1 MLGLCCC
8 ARAFSSCREQEL
20 FSSCGAWA
28 SHCGASLVAEQGLC
42 GARDL
47 VVAKQGLTHP
57 EACGSWTKQ
66 GLGPSKGLPTP
77 RRVGSSWTR
86 DQTGIPCTARR
97 TLNHWTTRETQMLF
111 LFSVMFYFLLAYICF
126 TILCEFLLYN
136 KVNQLYIYIYI
147 YIYIYT
153 HTYTCM
159 LSRFSHI
166 QL

>member
-66 GLGPSKGLPTP
+66 GLTHPKACGIFLDQGSDRYPLHCKEDSEPLDHQGNPNAFSFFSYVLFF
-77 RRVGSSWTR
+77 VG
-86 DQTGIPCTARR
+86 I
-97 TLNHWTTRETQMLF
+97 
-111 LFSVMFYFLLAYICF
+111 Y
-126 TILCEFLLYN
+126 LLYN
-136 KVNQLYIYIYI
+136 TV
-147 YIYIYT
+147 
-153 HTYTCM
+153 
-159 LSRFSHI
+159 
-166 QL
+166 